1 MADHIEAARG
11 AMTATIRP
19 AELADVPA
27 LVAVYNHYIATTAI
41 TFDVEPVTLAA
52 RTEWFHHYAP
62 TGRHRLLVAYDGPTL
77 IGYASTSP
85 FAVKAAYETSV
96 EVSVYLASGQTG
108 RGVGSALYT
117 ALFASV
123 ADEDLH
129 RAYAGIT
136 LPNDASIALHRRFG
150 FTEVGVYRE
159 VGRKLGRYHDV
170 LRMQREL

>member
-1 MADHIEAARG
+1 MTPHIRV
-11 AMTATIRP
+11 
-19 AELADVPA
+19 AELTDVPA
-27 LVAVYNHYIATTAI
+27 LVDLYNHYIATTAI
-41 TFDVEPVTLAA
+41 TFDIEPVTIAS

-77 IGYASTSP
+77 LGYASTSP

-96 EVSVYLASGQTG
+96 EVSVYLAAKQSR
-108 RGVGSALYT
+108 RGIGTALYE

-136 LPNDASIALHRRFG
+136 LPNDASIALHQRFG
-150 FTEVGVYRE
+150 FTDVGVYRE
-159 VGRKLGRYHDV
+159 VGRKFGRYHDV
-170 LRMQREL
+170 LRMQRDL

>member
-1 MADHIEAARG
+1 
-11 AMTATIRP
+11 MTPSLRV
-19 AELADVPA
+19 AELGDVPA
-27 LVAVYNHYIATTAI
+27 LVDLYNHYVRTTAI
-41 TFDVEPVTLAA
+41 TFDIEPVTTAT

-77 IGYASTSP
+77 LGYASTSP

-96 EVSVYLASGQTG
+96 EVSVYTSPDRTR
-108 RGVGSALYT
+108 RGIGTALYE

-136 LPNDASIALHRRFG
+136 LPNDASVALHQRFG
-150 FTEVGVYRE
+150 FTDVGVYRE
-159 VGRKLGRYHDV
+159 VGRKFGRYHDV

>member
-1 MADHIEAARG
+1 
-11 AMTATIRP
+11 MTQQIRV
-19 AELADVPA
+19 AELSDIPA
-27 LVAVYNHYIATTAI
+27 LVDLYNYYVATTAI
-41 TFDVEPVTLAA
+41 TFDIEPVTITS
-52 RTEWFHHYAP
+52 RTEWLRHYAP

-77 IGYASTSP
+77 LGYASTSP

-96 EVSVYLASGQTG
+96 EVTVYTAPDQTR
-108 RGVGSALYT
+108 RGIGTSLYE

-136 LPNDASIALHRRFG
+136 LPNEASIALHQRFG
-150 FTEVGVYRE
+150 FTDVGVYRE
-159 VGRKLGRYHDV
+159 VGRKFGRYHDV

>member
-1 MADHIEAARG
+1 MQ
-11 AMTATIRP
+11 IRV
-19 AELADVPA
+19 AEVADVPA
-27 LVAVYNHYIATTAI
+27 LVAIYNHYVATTAI
-41 TFDVEPVTLAA
+41 TFDLEPVTLAA

-62 TGRHRLLVAYDGPTL
+62 TGRHRLLVAYEGPAL
-77 IGYASTSP
+77 LGYATTSP
-85 FAVKAAYETSV
+85 FAAKAAYQTSV
-96 EVSVYLASGQTG
+96 EVSVYTAPDQLG
-108 RGVGSALYT
+108 RGIGSALYE

-129 RAYAGIT
+129 RAHAGIT

-159 VGRKLGRYHDV
+159 VGRKFGRYHDV